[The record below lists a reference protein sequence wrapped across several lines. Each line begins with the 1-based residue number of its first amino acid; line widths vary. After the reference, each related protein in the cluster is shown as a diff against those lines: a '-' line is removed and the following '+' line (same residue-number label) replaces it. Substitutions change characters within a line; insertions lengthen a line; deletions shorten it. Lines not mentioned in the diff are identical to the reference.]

1 MSRLVR
7 NLMIQFVKSKLLM
20 EEKDKKN
27 PKSVTYLLL
36 ANAKDLKNCKSLR
49 MVEVDIK
56 TNSCFIESL
65 EITNQEKEILHSCQ
79 Q

>member
-1 MSRLVR
+1 
-7 NLMIQFVKSKLLM
+7 M

-27 PKSVTYLLL
+27 LKSVTYLLL

-56 TNSCFIESL
+56 TNSFHGIAWDYQPRKRNPS
-65 EITNQEKEILHSCQ
+65 
-79 Q
+79 